1 MRTGNRENA
10 CSKFTY
16 TTEKEARVVLY
27 KCKNSSSRSKIAKR
41 AYYCKECGG
50 WHTTSLK
57 NKTK

>member
-27 KCKNSSSRSKIAKR
+27 KCKNSSSLVHDILLEEKVNAKF
-41 AYYCKECGG
+41 EFENLET
-50 WHTTSLK
+50 WDQ
-57 NKTK
+57 